1 MWAHQAAWRRSV
13 DSFWA
18 AVWPGSETVWMP
30 ITSAGQTSH
39 ALRSIGL
46 ASCRVRGDRWVTSHT
61 TAAGGRV
68 SRQSRH
74 CGGQGSLLGQTQ
86 HRSRL
91 TRMHMP
97 FISSH
102 CTHGGILVTF
112 PQCVETL
119 GPGQP
124 VIYEIPG
131 SNRTWGRDLS
141 FTYYYKM
148 KIGLA
153 GIEPAIL
160 NITGL
165 DTCPRTVTP
174 RCFLVESFRLM

>member
-1 MWAHQAAWRRSV
+1 VWAHQAAWRRSV

-18 AVWPGSETVWMP
+18 AVWPGSETAWMP

-119 GPGQP
+119 
-124 VIYEIPG
+124 VSCRAWI
-131 SNRTWGRDLS
+131 WGCMQSDQQ
-141 FTYYYKM
+141 
-148 KIGLA
+148 
-153 GIEPAIL
+153 IE
-160 NITGL
+160 GMQVS
-165 DTCPRTVTP
+165 RV
-174 RCFLVESFRLM
+174 VERSSEP

>member
-1 MWAHQAAWRRSV
+1 VWAHQAAWRRSV

-18 AVWPGSETVWMP
+18 AVWPGSETAWMP

-119 GPGQP
+119 DKK
-124 VIYEIPG
+124 V
-131 SNRTWGRDLS
+131 RS
-141 FTYYYKM
+141 FVCSRPFPFS
-148 KIGLA
+148 L
-153 GIEPAIL
+153 P
-160 NITGL
+160 
-165 DTCPRTVTP
+165 
-174 RCFLVESFRLM
+174 

>member
-18 AVWPGSETVWMP
+18 AVWPGSERAWMP

-39 ALRSIGL
+39 ALRFIGL

-68 SRQSRH
+68 SRQVRH

-91 TRMHMP
+91 TCMHMP

-102 CTHGGILVTF
+102 CTMGVSIHPSVLG
-112 PQCVETL
+112 VETL
-119 GPGQP
+119 ACTAPGGWWAGTALERQAAGLCSHHAGGQMGPSPLQP
-124 VIYEIPG
+124 VFFVFSVSPLPPVFL
-131 SNRTWGRDLS
+131 GRH
-141 FTYYYKM
+141 
-148 KIGLA
+148 
-153 GIEPAIL
+153 E
-160 NITGL
+160 
-165 DTCPRTVTP
+165 R
-174 RCFLVESFRLM
+174 

>member
-18 AVWPGSETVWMP
+18 AVWPGSETAWMP

-86 HRSRL
+86 HRKHL
-91 TRMHMP
+91 TCMP
-97 FISSH
+97 M
-102 CTHGGILVTF
+102 TF
-112 PQCVETL
+112 
-119 GPGQP
+119 
-124 VIYEIPG
+124 
-131 SNRTWGRDLS
+131 
-141 FTYYYKM
+141 
-148 KIGLA
+148 
-153 GIEPAIL
+153 
-160 NITGL
+160 
-165 DTCPRTVTP
+165 VTP
-174 RCFLVESFRLM
+174 MVVSSPFYLVRARSSVGSYFWAAPVALPRSTKNGPQRQKC

>member
-1 MWAHQAAWRRSV
+1 VWAHQAAWRRSV

-18 AVWPGSETVWMP
+18 AVWPGSETAWMP

-119 GPGQP
+119 NSCTIVHPQRPPQLLDDYIGDSGP
-124 VIYEIPG
+124 V
-131 SNRTWGRDLS
+131 NRAPARQQCQN
-141 FTYYYKM
+141 TYFSVS
-148 KIGLA
+148 A
-153 GIEPAIL
+153 SQQ
-160 NITGL
+160 TTT
-165 DTCPRTVTP
+165 D
-174 RCFLVESFRLM
+174 